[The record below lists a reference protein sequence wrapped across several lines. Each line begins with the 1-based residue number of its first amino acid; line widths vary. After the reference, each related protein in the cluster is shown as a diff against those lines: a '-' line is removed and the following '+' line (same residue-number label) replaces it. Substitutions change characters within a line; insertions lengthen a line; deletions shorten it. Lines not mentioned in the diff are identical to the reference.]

1 MTIRRQDIRGRL
13 GHSMDRRSIDLRI
26 AGQNYRLM
34 SSSSEEDLRR
44 LAGVVNSKV
53 AEVAPRGKPQPAQ
66 AVLLAAMA
74 LAHELETERN
84 KRKQLEHRT
93 RELLRGVLV
102 RVDDALRSGNA
113 EGNHAPPDAGA

>member
-1 MTIRRQDIRGRL
+1 
-13 GHSMDRRSIDLRI
+13 
-26 AGQNYRLM
+26 
-34 SSSSEEDLRR
+34 
-44 LAGVVNSKV
+44 VVNSKV